1 MYARRKASKG
11 YAFSP
16 DVEVYVNGRKGEI
29 RAVLDDGISAAVSF
43 STHKKGDVNHDGD
56 VNSADVVA
64 IYAYIIEGEAS
75 GYTKE
80 AADVDGSG
88 DVNSAD
94 VVEVY
99 NIIING
105 DKE

>member
-1 MYARRKASKG
+1 M
-11 YAFSP
+11 
-16 DVEVYVNGRKGEI
+16 
-29 RAVLDDGISAAVSF
+29 
-43 STHKKGDVNHDGD
+43 
-56 VNSADVVA
+56 A

-94 VVEVY
+94 VVAVY
-99 NIIING
+99 DIIING